1 MVEIRE
7 QIKNMLM
14 EIETNIEYEVK
25 MQFPQSFAEGNLI
38 TFFELT
44 NESTNIPC
52 VDKIAFQIDIWTYD
66 IETMVE
72 LSLKADEVITRVG
85 FLRKYVSPDIMP
97 TAPGEY
103 CRKTLR
109 YGRKVDTRTNRLID

>member
-1 MVEIRE
+1 MVDIRE
-7 QIKNMLM
+7 QIKNMLK

-44 NESTNIPC
+44 NESTNISC
-52 VDKIAFQIDIWTYD
+52 VDKIAFQIDVWTYD

-97 TAPGEY
+97 KAPGEY

-109 YGRKVDTRTNRLID
+109 YGRKVDTRINRLID